1 MITRFINK
9 NNYKER
15 FTQFL
20 ILLAHLALLQWI
32 LYTLYEGG
40 VLPFKTLML
49 HFLGISIAGALLI
62 RTCAFIYKRQYE
74 KELQVEEGK
83 KLEQLEN

>member
-1 MITRFINK
+1 MISRFINK
-9 NNYKER
+9 ENYKQR
-15 FTQFL
+15 FTQVS

-49 HFLGISIAGALLI
+49 HFLGISVSGALLI
-62 RTCAFIYKRQYE
+62 RTCAYIYKRQYE
-74 KELQVEEGK
+74 KELQEEATSF
-83 KLEQLEN
+83 EQLEN